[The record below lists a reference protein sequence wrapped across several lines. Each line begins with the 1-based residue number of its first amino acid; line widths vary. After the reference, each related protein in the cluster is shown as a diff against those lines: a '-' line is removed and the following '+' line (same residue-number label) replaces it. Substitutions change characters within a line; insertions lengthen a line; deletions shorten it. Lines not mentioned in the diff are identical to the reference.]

1 MTATER
7 DEAGFDFD
15 LTMIYIAC
23 ACACACDV
31 PNVAMKVL
39 VVQLQVAEAFV
50 LRMSRDIFSIPA

>member
-1 MTATER
+1 MTVTER
-7 DEAGFDFD
+7 DEAWFDFD
-15 LTMIYIAC
+15 LTMIIYI

>member
-15 LTMIYIAC
+15 LTMIIYI